1 MKRVAHDPNEIIA
14 IVNKNDEVIGKATR
28 KEAHSK
34 GLLHRE
40 SYTYLINS
48 KKQVLL
54 HKRLD
59 NHLWDHSS
67 AGHFPVEQDYKEGA
81 LREFEEELGIKLN
94 AIELKEIAKEKR
106 ITIKKDRKNDRFF
119 KLFLVKKDI
128 PIKNFK
134 IDKEE
139 VEKIHYF
146 DINKLKKMLSTPKK
160 MTGSSKYLIEKYI
173 LKDL

>member
-1 MKRVAHDPNEIIA
+1 MKRVAHDPDEIIA
-14 IVNKNDEVIGKATR
+14 IVDENDEVIGKATR

-40 SYTYLINS
+40 SYIYLINS
-48 KKQVLL
+48 KKQILL

-67 AGHFPVEQDYKEGA
+67 AGHFPVEQDYKECA
-81 LREFEEELGIKLN
+81 IREFKEELGIKLN
-94 AIELKEIAKEKR
+94 ADELKEIAKERR

-119 KLFLVKKDI
+119 KVFLVKKDI
-128 PIKNFK
+128 PIENFK
-134 IDKEE
+134 IYKGE
-139 VEKIHYF
+139 VEKICYF
-146 DINKLKKMLSTPKK
+146 DIDELKKLLSASEKIA
-160 MTGSSKYLIEKYI
+160 GSAKYLIEKYI

>member
-1 MKRVAHDPNEIIA
+1 MKRVAHNPDEIIA
-14 IVNKNDEVIGKATR
+14 IVNENDGIIGKATR
-28 KEAHSK
+28 KEAHAR

-67 AGHFPVEQDYKEGA
+67 AGHFPVEQDYREGA
-81 LREFEEELGIKLN
+81 LREFEEELGIKLKSN
-94 AIELKEIAKEKR
+94 ELNEIAKERR
-106 ITIKKDRKNDRFF
+106 ITTKKDRKNDRFF
-119 KLFLVKKDI
+119 KLFLVKKNI
-128 PIKNFK
+128 PFKNFK

-139 VEKIHYF
+139 VEEIHYF
-146 DINKLKKMLSTPKK
+146 DINKLKKLLSSPGK
-160 MTGSSKYLIEKYI
+160 MAGSAKYLIEKYI